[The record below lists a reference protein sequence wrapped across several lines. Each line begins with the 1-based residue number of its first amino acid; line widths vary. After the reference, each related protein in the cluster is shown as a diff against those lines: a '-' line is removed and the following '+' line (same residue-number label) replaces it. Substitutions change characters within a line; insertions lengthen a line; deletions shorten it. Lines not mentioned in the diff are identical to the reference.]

1 MLQVPKL
8 NIVLADK
15 TKSDLLDNIS
25 YKLRSLLH
33 SIWGGI
39 ECLESDTIKMHTILM
54 KIRVAMEI
62 PHEHPSPW
70 MSLCSTRYCVFLW
83 FGYCLTSHWES
94 GVISTCVSGTY
105 SSSGNGRWFWDMDGH
120 EGHVRRLDDQSSERD
135 TGNGL
140 DALSFVREIFT
151 KVQQTKIALLMENGT
166 VQSGGV
172 TGVLRTGLS
181 TNRCRTWQP

>member
-1 MLQVPKL
+1 
-8 NIVLADK
+8 
-15 TKSDLLDNIS
+15 
-25 YKLRSLLH
+25 
-33 SIWGGI
+33 
-39 ECLESDTIKMHTILM
+39 
-54 KIRVAMEI
+54 
-62 PHEHPSPW
+62 
-70 MSLCSTRYCVFLW
+70 
-83 FGYCLTSHWES
+83 
-94 GVISTCVSGTY
+94 
-105 SSSGNGRWFWDMDGH
+105 MDGH